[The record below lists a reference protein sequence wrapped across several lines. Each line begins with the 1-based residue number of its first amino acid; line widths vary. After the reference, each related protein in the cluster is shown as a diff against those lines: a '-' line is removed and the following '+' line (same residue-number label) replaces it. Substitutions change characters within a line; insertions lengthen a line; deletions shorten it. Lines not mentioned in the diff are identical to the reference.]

1 MTQYALV
8 CSPADSIAR
17 ALRMQDLGD
26 VNIPKLKAQHAAYV
40 EVLNR
45 FGSVIIA
52 MPKQEKFPDS
62 TFVEDPA
69 VNIGNK
75 VLVYVRLA
83 NRARQGEEELMERT
97 LTPLLRGMQI
107 AHIEAPGFVEGGDVL
122 VADGTL
128 YIGLSQRTNANG
140 ADQLARI
147 AYNRLRW
154 KSKMI
159 PIPASYLHLKGEVT
173 YHPRSN
179 FVTVSEEI
187 AEHFE
192 GSGRR
197 IVVTPAEERFAGN
210 CISYD
215 RAILIHKG
223 STKTAKILRR
233 ECLNPIAL
241 DLSEFA
247 KIDGAMTC
255 LSKFF
260 SP

>member
-8 CSPADSIAR
+8 CSPAGSIVR
-17 ALRMQDLGD
+17 ALRMQDLGQVD
-26 VNIPKLKAQHAAYV
+26 VSKLEAQHAAYV
-40 EVLNR
+40 SALSL

-52 MPKQEKFPDS
+52 MQKQEAYPDS

-69 VNIGNK
+69 VNIGNRI
-75 VLVYVRLA
+75 LVYARLA
-83 NRARQGEEELMERT
+83 NHARQGEEALMESM
-97 LTPLLRGMQI
+97 PI
-107 AHIEAPGFVEGGDVL
+107 AHIKQPGFVEGGDVL
-122 VADGTL
+122 VTDGTL
-128 YIGLSQRTNANG
+128 YIGLSKRTNANG

-147 AYNRLRW
+147 AYDRLRW

-173 YHPRSN
+173 YHPSGN

-192 GSGRR
+192 GSGHH
-197 IVVTPAEERFAGN
+197 IIVTPAEERFAAN
-210 CISYD
+210 CISHD
-215 RAILIHKG
+215 TAILIHKG
-223 STKTAKILRR
+223 STKTANILKRKG
-233 ECLNPIAL
+233 LNPIPL

-260 SP
+260 SL